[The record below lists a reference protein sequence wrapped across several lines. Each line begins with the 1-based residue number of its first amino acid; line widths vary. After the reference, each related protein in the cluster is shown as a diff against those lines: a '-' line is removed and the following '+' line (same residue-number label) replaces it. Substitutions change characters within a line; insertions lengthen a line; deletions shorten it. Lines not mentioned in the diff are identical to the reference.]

1 MARHDPG
8 NPTRYFQGGDLESSP
23 DDDLGSGFVDPLA
36 PADDAATDGTYDAPT
51 GRKGERY
58 DTTRMYLQELAKS
71 RLLTAAQERHF
82 GRLAR
87 QGDAAAFR
95 IMVEGNLRL
104 VVKISHR
111 YLNRGL
117 PLLDLIEEG
126 NLGLMHAVS
135 KFDADR
141 GFRFSTYAT
150 WWIRQDIERAIMRQT
165 RTIRLPVDVIKELNV
180 CLRAFRHLAAR
191 MDGPPRP
198 RDVARFLGKPIAEV
212 ERVLNLNERIA
223 SLDGPVLGSS
233 DLVLID
239 EIGDTGQPPLLDRL
253 QQESV
258 AGKLDEW
265 LDCLPPREREILR
278 RRYGLHGGEPET
290 LEEVAQAV
298 GLTVEGVRQ
307 VQIKTLKELR
317 TLIENQGFN
326 AENLFH

>member
-1 MARHDPG
+1 MAMHDLG
-8 NPTRYFQGGDLESSP
+8 NPSPFLGADLESSL
-23 DDDLGSGFVDPLA
+23 DDDPGSGSQDQRG
-36 PADDAATDGTYDAPT
+36 PADDGAADGPYDAPIT
-51 GRKGERY
+51 RKGERY

-71 RLLTAAQERHF
+71 KLLTAAQERHF

-87 QGDAAAFR
+87 QGDARAFR

-126 NLGLMHAVS
+126 NLGLIHAVS

-165 RTIRLPVDVIKELNV
+165 RTIHLPVDVIKELNV
-180 CLRAFRHLAAR
+180 CLRALRHLAAR
-191 MDGPPRP
+191 MDRAPRP

-223 SLDGPVLGSS
+223 SLDGPAPGTS
-233 DLVLID
+233 DTALID
-239 EIGDTGQPPLLDRL
+239 EIGDLGQTTLLDRL
-253 QQESV
+253 QQESL
-258 AGKLDEW
+258 AGKVDEW

-290 LEEVAQAV
+290 LEEAAQAV
-298 GLTVEGVRQ
+298 GLTTEGVRQ
-307 VQIKTLKELR
+307 AQIKALR
-317 TLIENQGFN
+317 QLRALIENQGFN

>member
-1 MARHDPG
+1 MAMHDLVTSSP
-8 NPTRYFQGGDLESSP
+8 FAGDDGEASP
-23 DDDLGSGFVDPLA
+23 DDDLGSGSLNQLV
-36 PADDAATDGTYDAPT
+36 PADDDETEGPRDATITP
-51 GRKGERY
+51 KGERY
-58 DTTRMYLQELAKS
+58 DTTRMYLRELAKS

-87 QGDAAAFR
+87 QGDARAFR

-104 VVKISHR
+104 VVKISQR

-150 WWIRQDIERAIMRQT
+150 WWIRQDIERAIKRQT
-165 RTIRLPVDVIKELNV
+165 RTIRLPVHVIKELNA
-180 CLRAFRHLAAR
+180 CLGALRHLAAR
-191 MDGPPRP
+191 MDHPPRP
-198 RDVARFLGKPIAEV
+198 RDLARFLGKPIAEV

-223 SLDGPVLGSS
+223 SLDGPSTGSA
-233 DLVLID
+233 DTALID
-239 EIGDTGQPPLLDRL
+239 EIGDVGQPPLLERL

-258 AGKLDEW
+258 AGKVGEW
-265 LDCLPPREREILR
+265 LGCLPPREREILCR
-278 RRYGLHGGEPET
+278 RFGLGGHEPET

-298 GLTVEGVRQ
+298 GLTPEGVRQ
-307 VQIKTLKELR
+307 VQMKTLRQLR
-317 TLIENQGFN
+317 AMIENQGFS